1 MAQVAAAAWTGSLY
15 QELSY
20 ATGVAKKKKKNL
32 FYLLHK
38 FSLKIKIEMVI
49 VKVIVSGNVENT
61 DDDDDVGKE
70 GNIIAPDSQK
80 RQSVKT
86 FTCH

>member
-1 MAQVAAAAWTGSLY
+1 
-15 QELSY
+15 
-20 ATGVAKKKKKNL
+20 
-32 FYLLHK
+32 
-38 FSLKIKIEMVI
+38 MVI

>member
-1 MAQVAAAAWTGSLY
+1 
-15 QELSY
+15 
-20 ATGVAKKKKKNL
+20 
-32 FYLLHK
+32 
-38 FSLKIKIEMVI
+38 MVI

-61 DDDDDVGKE
+61 DDDDVGKE
-70 GNIIAPDSQK
+70 DNIIAPDSQK